1 MLPHRCT
8 GFPFVLHGH
17 PGGRENHH
25 FRWDR
30 SLNFYSAAE
39 LLLPGSESHTRKR
52 SLFSLPTPE
61 WDKPSLGSPGFQHLA
76 SCMKPPQPCFQCH
89 HYLSPYIASSVTI
102 TSLPTLPPGLN
113 SPPKSAGPAMPPASY
128 THISSGIV
136 TFSHQLHIN
145 RTQWDKEE
153 PKKQL

>member
-17 PGGRENHH
+17 PEGRENHH

-89 HYLSPYIASSVTI
+89 HHLSPYTASRTELPSKVCRSCYASSLLHPHLI
-102 TSLPTLPPGLN
+102 RHRNLLPST
-113 SPPKSAGPAMPPASY
+113 A
-128 THISSGIV
+128 H
-136 TFSHQLHIN
+136 
-145 RTQWDKEE
+145 
-153 PKKQL
+153 